1 MKFSS
6 AHSSA
11 QFSVFATALAFA
23 VFVLAGDGAAQSQ
36 APSKV
41 QAKSPSKGSAKAH
54 PETPSQPANPVAQH
68 HRAAQTF
75 QLANDF
81 DHAAAEYRQAI
92 SAGLEQLAGLAAAR
106 SEYADAAELFERAIE
121 VDRSSVAL
129 KTGLALM
136 MFQSGE
142 PAKAK
147 DAIRAVLA
155 EAPDDPRAQNLLG
168 RIEMEEGN
176 YAAAAEHLRAAYDKS
191 PDFDTAYSLAL
202 ACLKQQKL
210 EQAFPIF
217 DEMLGTLGSTAELHV
232 VIGWAY
238 RETGYYEQAVSE
250 FKKALTIDPRHR
262 RAHSYIGLVY
272 LRQGG
277 STKFAEARQEF
288 DAELKIN
295 PEDYSSHYYLGII
308 ELNLHNLKAAEA
320 ELSKASR
327 IMAESADPY
336 CFLGQAYLEDG
347 EAELAAAALTKSI
360 ALTKD
365 VSANNYQVAR
375 AHYMLGQALLKTG
388 KQAEGE
394 AQIALSQ
401 QIRAEQA
408 KHTTDDSTQAGAN
421 KIAGLEASHADLA
434 RQNIAA
440 ALKPGKTTAAD
451 ESAAEQYRR
460 QLAPVLGDSYN
471 NLGVIYAQRQDY
483 GQAAALFEQ
492 AARWDPTIPTLDKNR
507 ALASFR
513 ANLYGQAAP
522 SLARLL
528 ERNHNDLET
537 RQMLGVSY
545 FMTDQFGKA
554 LEVFRPLVAEPPA
567 NPGVVYAMAV
577 SLIRAGTGA
586 ADAATSE
593 KLLITMIEKDPDVP
607 EVHMILGQAY
617 AQQQDY
623 SSARRE
629 FARALELNPKLPEA
643 HYQMGLTFVLEG
655 NLPDAEQQFRQEL
668 ELTPQDAPAKSQLAA
683 VLVGQ
688 GKQPEG
694 IALLNEVIQQKPDDA
709 DAYYQL
715 GKALLEQG
723 QTSEALEKLEAA
735 VRLQPENELAYY
747 QMGLAYRKL
756 GRGPEAEAAI
766 RKYEA
771 LRQEK
776 DAKTRER
783 YEQRTKEKG
792 RDEGTPGKPQE

>member
-1 MKFSS
+1 M
-6 AHSSA
+6 
-11 QFSVFATALAFA
+11 LA
-23 VFVLAGDGAAQSQ
+23 S
-36 APSKV
+36 
-41 QAKSPSKGSAKAH
+41 
-54 PETPSQPANPVAQH
+54 
-68 HRAAQTF
+68 
-75 QLANDF
+75 
-81 DHAAAEYRQAI
+81 
-92 SAGLEQLAGLAAAR
+92 
-106 SEYADAAELFERAIE
+106 
-121 VDRSSVAL
+121 
-129 KTGLALM
+129 
-136 MFQSGE
+136 
-142 PAKAK
+142 
-147 DAIRAVLA
+147 
-155 EAPDDPRAQNLLG
+155 
-168 RIEMEEGN
+168 
-176 YAAAAEHLRAAYDKS
+176 
-191 PDFDTAYSLAL
+191 
-202 ACLKQQKL
+202 
-210 EQAFPIF
+210 
-217 DEMLGTLGSTAELHV
+217 LGSTAELHV

-250 FKKALTIDPRHR
+250 FKKALALDGKHP
-262 RAHSYIGLVY
+262 RAHSYVGLVY

-277 STKFAEARQEF
+277 STKFSDARQEF
-288 DAELKIN
+288 EAELKIN

-308 ELNLHNLKAAEA
+308 ELNLHNLKAAET

-327 IMAESADPY
+327 IMPESADPY

-347 EAELAAAALTKSI
+347 EAELAAPALGKSI

-388 KQAEGE
+388 KQADGE
-394 AQIALSQ
+394 AEIALSQ

-408 KHTTDDSTQAGAN
+408 KHTTDDSTQAAD
-421 KIAGLEASHADLA
+421 KIAGLEASHANLA

-451 ESAAEQYRR
+451 EAGAERYRH

-483 GQAAALFEQ
+483 SQAAALFEQ
-492 AARWDPTIPTLDKNR
+492 AARWDPTIPTLDRNR

-513 ANLYGQAAP
+513 ANAYAQAAP

-528 ERNHNDLET
+528 ARNSNDVET

-586 ADAATSE
+586 ADAAASE
-593 KLLITMIEKDPDVP
+593 KLLLTMLEKDPNVP
-607 EVHMILGQAY
+607 EVHTILGQAY

-655 NLPDAEQQFRQEL
+655 KLPDAEQQFRQEL
-668 ELTPQDAPAKSQLAA
+668 ELTPQDAPAKSQLAS
-683 VLVGQ
+683 VLLGQ

-723 QTSEALEKLEAA
+723 QATEALEKLGAA
-735 VRLQPENELAYY
+735 VRLQPDNELAFY

-766 RKYEA
+766 KKYQA
-771 LRQEK
+771 LKQEK
-776 DAKTRER
+776 DAKQKALL
-783 YEQRTKEKG
+783 EQKTKEKD
-792 RDEGTPGKPQE
+792 RDDGTPNKPQ